1 MNELRDPVSILKTRL
16 ASGEIDAD
24 EYRQLLELLRDSGP
38 TKAEV
43 VPNPPVSN
51 GKLLIE
57 VDNIRLFEKMIVID
71 GHATP
76 ITEVVSVS
84 GMSSSQSINF
94 IPMDKRSYVWF
105 TLASGK
111 VFSLSEDKT
120 LFAPARHR
128 AIRILYS
135 TLKQLTFH
143 GRLNRI
149 ATLLRQQGRLEIF
162 HPYSGKDEAIFLTA
176 TGQIETA
183 SRTIDL
189 KQAKKDGVF
198 GVGVESRSLG
208 YSRSYDTEEVVVG
221 ERKGLMGFIPGSALR
236 FKANKYD
243 TDVVNALLQ
252 WMSEPGNK
260 FA

>member
-84 GMSSSQSINF
+84 GMSSS
-94 IPMDKRSYVWF
+94 
-105 TLASGK
+105 
-111 VFSLSEDKT
+111 
-120 LFAPARHR
+120 
-128 AIRILYS
+128 
-135 TLKQLTFH
+135 
-143 GRLNRI
+143 
-149 ATLLRQQGRLEIF
+149 
-162 HPYSGKDEAIFLTA
+162 
-176 TGQIETA
+176 
-183 SRTIDL
+183 
-189 KQAKKDGVF
+189 
-198 GVGVESRSLG
+198 
-208 YSRSYDTEEVVVG
+208 
-221 ERKGLMGFIPGSALR
+221 
-236 FKANKYD
+236 
-243 TDVVNALLQ
+243 
-252 WMSEPGNK
+252 
-260 FA
+260 